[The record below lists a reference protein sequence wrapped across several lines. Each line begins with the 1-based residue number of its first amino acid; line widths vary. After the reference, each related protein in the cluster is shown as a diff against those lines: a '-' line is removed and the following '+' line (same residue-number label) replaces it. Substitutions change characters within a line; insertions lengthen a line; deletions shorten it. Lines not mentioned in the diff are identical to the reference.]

1 MVTVRA
7 SIGSRQSACRL
18 CSPVPPLRCWFL
30 ACLSVR
36 LICRACQEGR
46 GQRETFYLALPET
59 QSNLPS
65 SPFYRKKDHSPCFSN
80 PLGSFLFPISWRID
94 SKELPAMR
102 ETWVGSLGQEDPP
115 EKRMATHSSIFAWRI
130 PWMEEPGRATI
141 HGVTKSRT
149 RLTNT

>member
-7 SIGSRQSACRL
+7 SVGSRLSACRL

-80 PLGSFLFPISWRID
+80 LLGSFLFPFSWRID
-94 SKELPAMR
+94 GKESACNAGDLGSIPGSGRSPGEENGYPLQYFCR
-102 ETWVGSLGQEDPP
+102 ENPMDGGAWQGHNPWGQKESD
-115 EKRMATHSSIFAWRI
+115 T
-130 PWMEEPGRATI
+130 TD
-141 HGVTKSRT
+141 
-149 RLTNT
+149 